1 STILPDPLEP
11 NLNPRST
18 ILPDPP
24 APNSNTDFGT
34 LLDHSQPKIHVDEN
48 LNHPWTLNQKKNPN
62 YNIKPGKVSLVVWLR
77 GASTS
82 SG

>member
-1 STILPDPLEP
+1 MLP
-11 NLNPRST
+11 
-18 ILPDPP
+18 
-24 APNSNTDFGT
+24 
-34 LLDHSQPKIHVDEN
+34 VDEN

-62 YNIKPGKVSLVVWLR
+62 YNIKPGKVSLVVWLH